1 MENITF
7 ETSALVSLG
16 VEATV
21 LALLPIIVM
30 IVWKKKTGSKFKPF
44 IVGAVTFFLFAV
56 ILKLIPAYFLFYAD
70 NPVANAINNNIWL
83 YYLTA
88 GILAGIFEETGRY
101 TAYKTVLKNST
112 DKITAV
118 SYGIGHGGFESIYL
132 AYSILIM
139 LIMGITVNSGGLEQ
153 ITDGLE
159 GEQLE
164 TALSQLKE
172 YSQIT
177 FSMSLLGIWER
188 ITTIILHICL
198 SVFVFTAAHQKKYFL
213 LFPAAI
219 LIHTLID
226 FSVVLTKLAPPIIFE
241 VILFIF
247 SVLLLVFTYK
257 FIYNNIKTMQGKTR

>member
-1 MENITF
+1 MENLQF

-16 VEATV
+16 VEAAV
-21 LALLPIIVM
+21 LAMLPIILM
-30 IVWKKKTGSKFKPF
+30 IVWKKKTGSKLKPF

-56 ILKLIPAYFLFYAD
+56 VLKLVPAYFLFYAD
-70 NPVANAINNNIWL
+70 NPAAKAINNNIWL

-112 DKITAV
+112 NKITAI

-139 LIMGITVNSGGLEQ
+139 LILGIIVNSGGIGQ

-164 TALSQLKE
+164 TALSQLRE

-188 ITTIILHICL
+188 ITTMILHICL
-198 SVFVFTAAHQKKYFL
+198 SVFVFTAAHQKKYFF
-213 LFPAAI
+213 LFSAAI
-219 LIHTLID
+219 LIHTLVD

-257 FIYNNIKTMQGKTR
+257 FIYNNIKTTQGKTR